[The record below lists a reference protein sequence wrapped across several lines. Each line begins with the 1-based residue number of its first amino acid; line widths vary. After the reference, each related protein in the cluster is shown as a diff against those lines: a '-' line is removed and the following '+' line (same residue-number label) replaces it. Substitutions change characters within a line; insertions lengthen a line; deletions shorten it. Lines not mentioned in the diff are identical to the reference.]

1 LGAKFRS
8 LDPGKTDLASVHAL
22 VGDEGL
28 GVVLE
33 PVGVAE
39 GDAGKGSA
47 TTGVVDN
54 LLDYTPD
61 VSIALRLR
69 AN

>member
-1 LGAKFRS
+1 
-8 LDPGKTDLASVHAL
+8 
-22 VGDEGL
+22 
-28 GVVLE
+28 VLE

-39 GDAGKGSA
+39 SDAGKGST

-69 AN
+69 AS

>member
-1 LGAKFRS
+1 
-8 LDPGKTDLASVHAL
+8 
-22 VGDEGL
+22 
-28 GVVLE
+28 VLE